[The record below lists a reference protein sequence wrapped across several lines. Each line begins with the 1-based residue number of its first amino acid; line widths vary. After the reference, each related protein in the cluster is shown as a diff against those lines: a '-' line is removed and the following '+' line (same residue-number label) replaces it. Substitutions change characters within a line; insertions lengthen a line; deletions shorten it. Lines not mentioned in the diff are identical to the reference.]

1 METRDKGSELARVV
15 REARAAKG
23 LSTRKLAEEIGTT
36 HSYIHKL
43 EAGWFHSIS
52 PDNIQALSRALGLD
66 PQDLFALSGYK
77 VPEGLPTLVPYMR
90 TKYGDELPD
99 EALHE
104 LQGYVDYLRSK
115 YGHGPNRPMGNED
128 EEDDEPQAVRGGRS

>member
-1 METRDKGSELARVV
+1 METQEKGRPLGRVV
-15 REARAAKG
+15 HDAREVKG

-52 PDNIQALSRALGLD
+52 PDHINALALVLDLD
-66 PQDLFALSGYK
+66 PQDLFTLAGYQ

-90 TKYGDELPD
+90 TKYGEELPD
-99 EALHE
+99 AAITEMSSFF
-104 LQGYVDYLRSK
+104 DYLRTK
-115 YGHGPNRPMGNED
+115 YGEAGPI
-128 EEDDEPQAVRGGRS
+128 DDEGEDHPEGGRS